1 MVLGAERTKEAAL
14 RSCSG
19 LSEART
25 LVVDSARMS
34 TLLAGSSQLAAAVQ
48 RNRHVGDPLQL
59 PVLGTAAT
67 LQLPAL
73 TEKPVQVQSKPKL
86 KSLVVAAVAGS
97 A

>member
-1 MVLGAERTKEAAL
+1 MVSGAGRTTEVAS

-34 TLLAGSSQLAAAVQ
+34 TLLVDNSQLVAAEQ
-48 RNRHVGDPLQL
+48 RSRHVVDPLQL

-67 LQLPAL
+67 LRLPAL
-73 TEKPVQVQSKPKL
+73 TEKPVQVQSKPRL